1 MTNTAV
7 CMQVQQLQLQ
17 LPGGFTLGP
26 VSFTLQPGKIYGLLG
41 ANGAGKSTL
50 LQLLAGLK
58 QPQQGQVLLQQQS
71 MHQLKPR
78 ERAQQVAYMSQHQ
91 VPADMTV
98 RQLLQLGLLPHKN
111 LWQHDSMADNKTIEQ
126 ALVRVGLQHRSTALL
141 AQLSGGEQQ
150 RAHLARV
157 LVQRAAILLLDEP
170 VNHLDIHYQHQL
182 LATLRQSGLTV
193 LASFHDINLA
203 AGYCDELL
211 VLQQGQLLAAGT
223 PAQVLTPT
231 LLQQVFGR
239 PCLVDQSPFAD
250 HCRVTFAAEL
260 R

>member
-1 MTNTAV
+1 MTNATV
-7 CMQVQQLQLQ
+7 FMHVQQLQLQ
-17 LPGGFTLGP
+17 LPDGFTLGP
-26 VSFTLQPGKIYGLLG
+26 VNFMLQSGKVYGLLG

-58 QPQQGQVLLQQQS
+58 QPHQGQVLLQQQS
-71 MHQLKPR
+71 LHKLQPR
-78 ERAQQVAYMSQHQ
+78 LRARQVAYMSQQQ
-91 VPADMTV
+91 VPADITV

-111 LWQHDSMADNKTIEQ
+111 LWQHDSVADNEAIDL
-126 ALVRVGLQHRSTALL
+126 ALIRVGLQHKATAML

-157 LVQRAAILLLDEP
+157 LVQRAAVLLLDEP

-182 LATLRQSGLTV
+182 LADLRQTGLTV

-211 VLQQGQLLAAGT
+211 VLQQGQLLANG
-223 PAQVLTPT
+223 PPELVLTPT
-231 LLQQVFGR
+231 LLQSVFGR
-239 PCLVDQSPFAD
+239 PCLVDQSPFAG
-250 HCRVTFAAEL
+250 HCRVTFAPEL